1 MNDNTSPPTDERGGL
16 PSASSFQRLVFCPGS
31 RAAEAAI
38 PHGTIPASDLADAGT
53 RIHDALKTG
62 EIEDLA
68 HNEEQIASKL
78 KEMEEAALAEFCD
91 DFSLEI
97 ADMEIIREER
107 FWIAGVTS
115 ARVDFAAV
123 HKRLPMAL
131 LLDSKT
137 GFLKVTGAR
146 ENWQLRVGI
155 CALNE
160 TFGPFETARVAIAQY
175 RLKERFS
182 KCDYD
187 ATYLKRAKT
196 EILFYDA
203 RSKEEDAPFA
213 AGPWCQY
220 CRAKPTCP
228 TMATYALLPSVFAK
242 TIELKKK
249 DIIARVDTLS
259 LPDLAF
265 IQSRKTFAEN
275 LFEAVTKRLKSLPIE
290 ELESVGLTLVPTG
303 TIPSIPSIADLWRVL
318 DDAGLISD
326 EEFRGVCK
334 VGLGALY
341 DLLVTRIAGKR
352 ECSKSEAEQYL
363 DGLLAPVV
371 KRTPKEPSLKPIKS

>member
-1 MNDNTSPPTDERGGL
+1 MTTSLEPIDERGGL
-16 PSASSFQRLVFCPGS
+16 PSASSFERLVHCPGS
-31 RAAEAAI
+31 RLSEAAV
-38 PHGTIPASDLADAGT
+38 PHGTTSSSDIADAGT

-62 EIEDLA
+62 KIDDLA
-68 HNEEQIASKL
+68 RNEEQIASKL
-78 KEMEEAALAEFCD
+78 KEMEKAALAEFC
-91 DFSLEI
+91 
-97 ADMEIIREER
+97 ADYNLKVEDMRIYREER

-123 HKRLPMAL
+123 HKTLPMVL

-137 GFLKVTGAR
+137 GFLKVTSAR

-155 CALNE
+155 CTLNE
-160 TFGPFETARVAIAQY
+160 SFGPFETARVAIAQY

-187 ATYLKRAKT
+187 AHYLKRSKT
-196 EILFYDA
+196 EILFHAA
-203 RSKEEDAPFA
+203 RSQEPDAPFA

-220 CRAKPTCP
+220 CRAAVTCP
-228 TMATYALLPSVFAK
+228 TLTAYSMLPSVIAK
-242 TIELKKK
+242 TTELKKK
-249 DIIARVDTLS
+249 DIIAKVDTLS

-265 IQSRKTFAEN
+265 IQSRKTSAEN
-275 LFEAVTKRLKSLPIE
+275 LFDAVTKRLKSFPEDQLA
-290 ELESVGLTLVPTG
+290 SVGYQLVPTG
-303 TIPSIPSIADLWRVL
+303 TMRSVPSIADLWHIL
-318 DDAGLISD
+318 SDAGLISD
-326 EEFRGVCK
+326 EEFRGVCV

-352 ECSKSEAEQYL
+352 ECSKSEAESFL

-371 KRTPKEPSLKPIKS
+371 KRTSKEPSLKTIKT